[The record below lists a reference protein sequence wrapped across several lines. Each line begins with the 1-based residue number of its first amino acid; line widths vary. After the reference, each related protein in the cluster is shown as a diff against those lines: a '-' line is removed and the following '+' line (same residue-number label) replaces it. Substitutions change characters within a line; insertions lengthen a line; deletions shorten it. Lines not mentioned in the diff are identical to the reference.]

1 MKEKCRQ
8 AVSRLTPFLD
18 EALPAE
24 ERAEVARHLD
34 ACPPCRQSAAKE
46 EGGKTVLRERA
57 AHLPTEPLPPGL
69 RTRCAAI
76 AERARRRALRSR

>member
-8 AVSRLTPFLD
+8 AVSRFTPFLD
-18 EALPAE
+18 KALPAD

-57 AHLPTEPLPPGL
+57 AHLRTEPPPPGL

-76 AERARRRALRSR
+76 AERARRRG